1 MEILKL
7 EHPDFLYGLL
17 LIPVF
22 IAILWF
28 NFFARKK
35 ALKRFGQLDLIR
47 RLFPDVSNG
56 KMIFKFTLWT
66 IAYISLIIALANP
79 QQGSK
84 MEEAK
89 RQGID
94 IIIGLDVSNS
104 MMAEDIKPNRLER
117 AKQAMSSLIDKL
129 REDRIGIVLFA
140 GKAYTQLPITSDFTA
155 AKMYISTINTN
166 LVPSQ
171 GTAIA
176 EAINLAAGSFGE
188 DDYSKAVIIIT
199 DGEDH
204 EGDAVE
210 AAKNAFEKGIN
221 VYTIGMGSVEGSPI
235 PVVNEF
241 GQNTGFKTDQNGST
255 VVSRLDETLL
265 QRIASAGNGI
275 YVRASTSQVGLQRI
289 YDELNKLEKTEF
301 ESKSFSDYEDR
312 FQYFVAFALI
322 LLLMEMLFAERK
334 SVLLKKIKIFTR

>member
-1 MEILKL
+1 MDILKL

-22 IAILWF
+22 VMILWF
-28 NFFARKK
+28 NFFIRKK
-35 ALKRFGQLDLIR
+35 SLKKFGRIDLIT
-47 RLFPDVSNG
+47 RLFPDASNG
-56 KMIFKFTLWT
+56 RIILKFLIWLL
-66 IAYISLIIALANP
+66 AYTSLIIALANP

-104 MMAEDIKPNRLER
+104 MMAEDIKPSRLER
-117 AKQAMSSLIDKL
+117 AKQAMSNLIDKL
-129 REDRIGIVLFA
+129 QEDRIGIILFA

-176 EAINLAAGSFGE
+176 EAINLATESFGK
-188 DDYSKAVIIIT
+188 DDYSKAIVIIT

-210 AAKNAFEKGIN
+210 ATKKAFESGIN
-221 VYTIGMGSVEGSPI
+221 VYTIGMGSVEGAPI
-235 PVVNEF
+235 PITNES

-255 VVSRLDETLL
+255 VVTRLDETLL
-265 QRIASAGNGI
+265 QQIASAGDGI
-275 YVRASTSQVGLQRI
+275 YVRASTSQVGLQRV
-289 YDELNKLEKTEF
+289 YDELNKMEKTEF

-312 FQYFVAFALI
+312 FQYFVGFALI
-322 LLLMEMLFAERK
+322 LLFFEMLFVDKK
-334 SVLLKKIKIFTR
+334 SAFLKKIKIFTR

>member
-1 MEILKL
+1 MDILKL

-22 IAILWF
+22 GLIIWLNIYFKGKAM
-28 NFFARKK
+28 KK
-35 ALKRFGQLDLIR
+35 FGQIDLIT
-47 RLFPDVSNG
+47 RLFPDASTGRIV
-56 KMIFKFTLWT
+56 FKFFIWLL
-66 IAYISLIIALANP
+66 AYTSLIIGLANP

-104 MMAEDIKPNRLER
+104 MMAEDIKPSRLER

-129 REDRIGIVLFA
+129 QEDRIGIVLFA

-171 GTAIA
+171 GTAIT
-176 EAINLAAGSFGE
+176 EAINLGTDSFGE
-188 DDYSKAVIIIT
+188 DEYSKAIVIIT

-204 EGDAVE
+204 EGDAIE
-210 AAKNAFEKGIN
+210 AAKQAHEKGIN
-221 VYTIGMGSVEGSPI
+221 VYTIGMGSVEGAPI
-235 PVVNEF
+235 PVINEF
-241 GQNTGFKTDQNGST
+241 GQNTGFKSDNNGST
-255 VVSRLDETLL
+255 IVTRLNETLL
-265 QRIASAGNGI
+265 QQIASAGEGI
-275 YVRASTSQVGLQRI
+275 YVRASTSQVGLQRV

-312 FQYFVAFALI
+312 FQYFLGFALI
-322 LLLMEMLFAERK
+322 LLILELLFSDKK
-334 SVLLKKIKIFTR
+334 SLFLKKIKIFTP